1 MAKEIHRLSP
11 RAGKPFVGLNC
22 AALTETLLESELFG
36 HERGAFSGAVNTKP
50 GLFEVAEKGTVFL
63 DEIGEMSSSIQAK
76 LLRVLEE
83 RQVLRVGGLSP
94 RSIDVRFLAA
104 SHKDLEGEVAAGRF
118 RQDLYFR
125 LNGITV
131 EIPPLRERV
140 SEIEGLC
147 TAFIVDA
154 ARRNRRTEVP
164 TVSREALSLLK
175 HYAWPGNIRELRNI
189 VERAVLLCTDGRI
202 AAEHLPVERLQRHR
216 VTTPPAPVRAAPPAP
231 AWRHISDDDD
241 EGPHTRPAVRVA
253 SRAPND
259 AGAAGPAPGENLK
272 EAVTDLER
280 QRIVDALRK
289 CGGNQTKAAELL
301 GISRRTLVNRLN
313 QFELPRPRK

>member
-1 MAKEIHRLSP
+1 
-11 RAGKPFVGLNC
+11 
-22 AALTETLLESELFG
+22 
-36 HERGAFSGAVNTKP
+36 
-50 GLFEVAEKGTVFL
+50 
-63 DEIGEMSSSIQAK
+63 
-76 LLRVLEE
+76 
-83 RQVLRVGGLSP
+83 
-94 RSIDVRFLAA
+94 
-104 SHKDLEGEVAAGRF
+104 
-118 RQDLYFR
+118 
-125 LNGITV
+125 
-131 EIPPLRERV
+131 
-140 SEIEGLC
+140 
-147 TAFIVDA
+147 
-154 ARRNRRTEVP
+154 VP

-289 CGGNQTKAAELL
+289 CGGNQTKASELL
-301 GISRRTLVNRLN
+301 GISRRTLVNGQLKRPSSSRVDVDRRGRRRRRSRTADRT
-313 QFELPRPRK
+313 PRSASLSFLVRSGV